1 MGREELVE
9 EEEDEG
15 VDGGGRREEREGEG
29 GGVGEGEHGCPQEG
43 GGDVVERGWGVG
55 VKVEMFYQ

>member
-1 MGREELVE
+1 MC
-9 EEEDEG
+9 
-15 VDGGGRREEREGEG
+15 GEN
-29 GGVGEGEHGCPQEG
+29 EHGCPKEG